1 MNYTAE
7 TEGESWEEEKDSV
20 KHTEMKNGGEETIG
34 TTTEEI
40 DIVIPTQ
47 EKTERFVLILAR
59 YSTSVEDFR
68 Y

>member
-1 MNYTAE
+1 ME
-7 TEGESWEEEKDSV
+7 
-20 KHTEMKNGGEETIG
+20 GEETIG